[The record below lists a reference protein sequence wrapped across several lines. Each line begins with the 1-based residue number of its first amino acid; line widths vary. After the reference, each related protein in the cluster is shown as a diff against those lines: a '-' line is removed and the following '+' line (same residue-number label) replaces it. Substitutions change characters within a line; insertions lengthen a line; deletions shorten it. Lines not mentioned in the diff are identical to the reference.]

1 MKALEFIKSHPEI
14 RFWSIFRWIEDDTGE
29 NEGWKIIDLDDIE
42 DYELVDDSFI
52 LDDSCDVYLI
62 NY

>member
-1 MKALEFIKSHPEI
+1 MKALEFIKLHPEI
-14 RFWSIFRWIEDDTGE
+14 RFWNIFRWIEDDTGE
-29 NEGWKIIDLDDIE
+29 NEGWKIIDVDDIE